1 MCGII
6 LEVTARFNPSTDA
19 VQVTRGRRP
28 LHDLLPPRSV
38 VINESFNP
46 LKDFI
51 EGEGYHGGALSYAP
65 YNSAP
70 EVGIK
75 LEASKID
82 EYQSRVRPWLFSF
95 PCSFPNSISPSL
107 VFSPSTIL
115 FNLSANRH
123 YICTLGSFC
132 FCFCFRQSYIDCS
145 AYN

>member
-6 LEVTARFNPSTDA
+6 LDVTARFNPSTDA

-28 LHDLLPPRSV
+28 LHSLLPPWSV
-38 VINESFNP
+38 AINESFNP

-82 EYQSRVRPWLFSF
+82 EYHSRVGSLLF
-95 PCSFPNSISPSL
+95 PSPPTCMATNITFSRFVSL
-107 VFSPSTIL
+107 IL
-115 FNLSANRH
+115 AFDHA
-123 YICTLGSFC
+123 CV
-132 FCFCFRQSYIDCS
+132 D
-145 AYN
+145 